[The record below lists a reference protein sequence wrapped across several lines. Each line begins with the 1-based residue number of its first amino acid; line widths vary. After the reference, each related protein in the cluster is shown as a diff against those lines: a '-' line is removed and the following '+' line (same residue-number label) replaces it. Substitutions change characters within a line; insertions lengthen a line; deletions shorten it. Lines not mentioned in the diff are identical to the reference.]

1 MPQNVASP
9 QHKKVKKMWALT
21 DKCAVLAISVQF
33 LEIFVKSVDIKENSK
48 IILNLFWCN
57 LS

>member
-1 MPQNVASP
+1 MC
-9 QHKKVKKMWALT
+9 ALA
-21 DKCAVLAISVQF
+21 DKRAVLAISVQF
-33 LEIFVKSVDIKENSK
+33 LGIFVKAVDIKENSK

>member
-1 MPQNVASP
+1 MSNNR
-9 QHKKVKKMWALT
+9 
-21 DKCAVLAISVQF
+21 AVLAHKCVVLKKIRESQMF
-33 LEIFVKSVDIKENSK
+33 NKMSK